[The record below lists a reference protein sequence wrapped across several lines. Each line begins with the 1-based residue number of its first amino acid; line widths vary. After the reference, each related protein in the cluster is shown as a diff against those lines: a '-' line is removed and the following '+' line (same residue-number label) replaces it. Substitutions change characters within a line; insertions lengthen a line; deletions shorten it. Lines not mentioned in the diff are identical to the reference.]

1 MLCNRPSS
9 PFLPSLHTQ
18 ELAVFYFLIV
28 YTLLIDCFV
37 RKKGTGNLG
46 QEWVSQLHWFRVADE
61 RFSGYP
67 RHWFI
72 FNTLAITSTNAVF
85 IDLGLVGGFWE
96 VHLHHKG
103 PPVLLDIAP
112 ARHRWE
118 VNAMKQQMFQ
128 LLLCFCLGHRLCIC
142 CYGYVNGSMI
152 IYF

>member
-9 PFLPSLHTQ
+9 PSLPSLHTQ
-18 ELAVFYFLIV
+18 ELAVFYFLIA
-28 YTLLIDCFV
+28 YTLLMDCFV

-46 QEWVSQLHWFRVADE
+46 QEWVSQLHCFKVADK
-61 RFSGYP
+61 RFGGYP

-103 PPVLLDIAP
+103 SASVAWHSSCTPQVWSKCHETTDAPIAAVLL
-112 ARHRWE
+112 
-118 VNAMKQQMFQ
+118 FGGT
-128 LLLCFCLGHRLCIC
+128 GHVFAVI
-142 CYGYVNGSMI
+142 NGCVI